1 MSKKPILENLKQ
13 NIPIEEKQ
21 LIKNNSTPNILSST
35 MPQFKIKNQNEN
47 HVMKLTN
54 FQGFFNKKFN
64 LTNYFKS
71 RELSRSNSKSP
82 ERIYIPTHKK
92 GNGIPNE
99 IIPRIKFIKELISKE
114 KFKKYYNLI
123 PRKKVSTLDD
133 IVNYIIRYHDN
144 NSELDTYLMICYY
157 ICQNIKY
164 DLKGYEEK
172 RNNKFNQLP
181 SNIFKTNLALSS
193 GFCNYFE
200 YFCKKKNLKFKRIY
214 GYCRLMPD
222 LKNKINNSNNKNNH
236 CWEAIHIKG
245 EWYFVDLVFGSSSL
259 NNYVPKN
266 QNEIIDYFNPF
277 YFLPINELFIMTHK
291 PIEDSWQKVDKIMTD
306 KQFFSKKLIDYGKF
320 YHSFYKYNIIL
331 LTEDFPFIKINQ
343 KSLLIKLKV
352 ENGVIQ
358 ANLFK
363 SNGKDKV
370 GEVKYTVDEDHDYYI
385 IESTFPNYGDY
396 VLEILIRLNFSSDM
410 VLVPFLEYKIRVY
423 ENLIF
428 QRFEKYKLDYNNKNK
443 LLMSQLPKIIKRSN
457 SQFYQPKIISDYN
470 KVFPSK
476 TNKKICFDNDKTLII
491 EPRNQ
496 VLRIGND
503 VKFKIKVKGAST
515 VAVLD
520 GRKFNYLKRIDEEI
534 YEGQFVIQTDNVSVC
549 SIRSSD
555 VYTEIFR
562 FKVNKESPYMS
573 RRINKSAINLRHRK

>member
-1 MSKKPILENLKQ
+1 MSKKTKLDNLNQ
-13 NIPIEEKQ
+13 NNPIEEKQ
-21 LIKNNSTPNILSST
+21 LIKNNSIPNLLSST
-35 MPQFKIKNQNEN
+35 SPQFKIKNQNDLQ
-47 HVMKLTN
+47 MKLTN

-99 IIPRIKFIKELISKE
+99 IIPRIKFIKDLISKA
-114 KFKKYYNLI
+114 KFQKYYNLI
-123 PRKKVSTLDD
+123 PRKKVSKLDD
-133 IVNYIIRYHDN
+133 IVNYVIRYHDN
-144 NSELDTYLMICYY
+144 NSELDSYLMISYY
-157 ICQNIKY
+157 ICQNVKF
-164 DLKGYEEK
+164 DLKAYEEN
-172 RNNKFNQLP
+172 RNNKFDQSP
-181 SNIFKTNLALSS
+181 INIFKSDLALSS

-200 YFCKKKNLKFKRIY
+200 YFCKKKNLKFQRIY
-214 GYCRLMPD
+214 GYCRLMPN
-222 LKNKINNSNNKNNH
+222 LNNNSNNKNNH
-236 CWEAIHIKG
+236 CWEAIYIKG

-259 NNYVPKN
+259 NGSVPKK
-266 QNEIIDYFNPF
+266 QNEIIDYFNPY

-291 PIEDSWQKVDKIMTD
+291 PIEDQWQKVDKIMTD

-331 LTEDFPFIKINQ
+331 LTEDFPFLKIKEKNH
-343 KSLLIKLKV
+343 LIKLKV
-352 ENGVIQ
+352 ENGIIQ

-370 GEVKYTVDEDHDYYI
+370 GEVKYTVDEDNDYYV
-385 IESTFPNYGDY
+385 IESTFPYYGDY
-396 VLEILIRLNFSSDM
+396 VLDILIRLNNSSDM
-410 VLVPFLEYKIRVY
+410 VLVPFLQYKIRVY

-428 QRFEKYKLDYNNKNK
+428 QRFEKYNIDFNNKNK

-457 SQFYQPKIISDYN
+457 SQIYQPKIIPDYN
-470 KVFPSK
+470 KIFPSK
-476 TNKKICFDNDKTLII
+476 TNKKICFDNDKTSII
-491 EPRNQ
+491 EPKNQ

-503 VKFKIKVKGAST
+503 VKFKIKVKGASI
-515 VAVLD
+515 VAILD
-520 GRKFNYLKRIDEEI
+520 GRKFNYLKRIDEET
-534 YEGQFVIQTDNVSVC
+534 YEGQFIIQTYNVSIC

-562 FKVNKESPYMS
+562 FKVNKESLFLS
-573 RRINKSAINLRHRK
+573 RRFNKSAISLKHRK